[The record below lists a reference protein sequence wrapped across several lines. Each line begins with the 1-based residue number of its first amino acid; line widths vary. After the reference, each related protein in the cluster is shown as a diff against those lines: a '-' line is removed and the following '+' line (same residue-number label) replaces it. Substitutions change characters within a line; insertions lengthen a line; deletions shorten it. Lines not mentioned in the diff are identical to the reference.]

1 MPLGFVL
8 LDQGFKLQP
17 REHLQQLRKNAA
29 YSIQAEVS
37 DPDDWF
43 FSGNPILQYRSSAA
57 NLIWTGVVPDLPS
70 VCENKHRL
78 SAMSTIAITTAKK
91 STTNWP
97 RLIILG
103 CLLALALTFVIKYA
117 ARYYLHYDD
126 AFFVDTAQSGK
137 PNYWILRG
145 WLLLHISG
153 AMLALL
159 MGPFQF
165 WTGFRARHGQLHRWT
180 GR

>member
-37 DPDDWF
+37 DPEDWF

-70 VCENKHRL
+70 ASGYTMQVLPQEAPPSRL
-78 SAMSTIAITTAKK
+78 
-91 STTNWP
+91 P
-97 RLIILG
+97 EEGILASSG
-103 CLLALALTFVIKYA
+103 SRRALGG
-117 ARYYLHYDD
+117 
-126 AFFVDTAQSGK
+126 FFVSG
-137 PNYWILRG
+137 
-145 WLLLHISG
+145 LLIAFLG
-153 AMLALL
+153 A
-159 MGPFQF
+159 
-165 WTGFRARHGQLHRWT
+165 
-180 GR
+180 